1 MFRVGNACISID
13 PKKISSIRFYSKPQ
27 NSYSIMRLTWYTNM
41 SVIDLPVN
49 LFSLTRSSLLY
60 SCWMNYQYMSWSS
73 NWMEN
78 IPTNVLIIDTYH
90 NEKETPFFI
99 KKIQDPFAFHTNRV
113 LNDIKQDKELFSK
126 AMYTLSFV
134 FRSTLVQ
141 ENANLILHFRSYFS
155 TTMMP
160 YTMFISLYD
169 MIPNSWHHA
178 KILTSCWFTGVIS
191 FEFHKL

>member
-1 MFRVGNACISID
+1 
-13 PKKISSIRFYSKPQ
+13 
-27 NSYSIMRLTWYTNM
+27 
-41 SVIDLPVN
+41 
-49 LFSLTRSSLLY
+49 
-60 SCWMNYQYMSWSS
+60 
-73 NWMEN
+73 MEN

-90 NEKETPFFI
+90 NEKETPLFI

-126 AMYTLSFV
+126 AMYTLSLV
-134 FRSTLVQ
+134 FTSTLVQ

-169 MIPNSWHHA
+169 MIPNS
-178 KILTSCWFTGVIS
+178 
-191 FEFHKL
+191 